1 MSTKI
6 DLGAVINQGIQTGF
20 AWLNKTIGSGA
31 SPLANP
37 SYGGSN
43 VKVGNVGG
51 LFGINLSWGTI
62 AIIGVGL
69 IGVVF
74 LVKKVG

>member
-6 DLGAVINQGIQTGF
+6 DIGAIINQGIQTGF
-20 AWLNKTIGSGA
+20 AWLNKTIGVGA
-31 SPLANP
+31 SPLNQTTTA
-37 SYGGSN
+37 GQ

-51 LFGINLSWGTI
+51 LLGINLSWGAI

-74 LVKKVG
+74 LIKKVG

>member
-1 MSTKI
+1 MAKMDWNKVI
-6 DLGAVINQGIQTGF
+6 DQGINTAF
-20 AWLNKTIGSGA
+20 AYLNKTLGVGA
-31 SPLANP
+31 SPLNTPTASP
-37 SYGGSN
+37 SQ

-51 LFGINLSWGTI
+51 IFGINLSWGTI
-62 AIIGVGL
+62 AVIGVGL